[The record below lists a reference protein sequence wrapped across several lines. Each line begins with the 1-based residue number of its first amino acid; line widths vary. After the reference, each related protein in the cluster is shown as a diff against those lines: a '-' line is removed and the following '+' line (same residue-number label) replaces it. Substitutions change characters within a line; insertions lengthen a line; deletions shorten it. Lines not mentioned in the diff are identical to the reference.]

1 MTATFTIHFEM
12 AETDVAWWAET
23 ADVERLSVAA
33 PTLMGLRRLIDE
45 AVTSHLGR
53 DTEVVLILSSDGE
66 DTGTAAERT
75 PDAVP
80 PPRGADL
87 TNAFLTTL
95 AAA

>member
-45 AVTSHLGR
+45 AVKSGPGKPFTR
-53 DTEVVLILSSDGE
+53 E
-66 DTGTAAERT
+66 AF
-75 PDAVP
+75 DAVGQSAKEKFSN
-80 PPRGADL
+80 RHQ
-87 TNAFLTTL
+87 
-95 AAA
+95 AA